1 MPGAYPVDLRA
12 RAVAALRAG
21 LGSRA
26 EIGQMFGVGEASISR
41 WSSLERK
48 NGSLEPAKRSSRGS
62 KLVTPE
68 GLEFIRQTLEALPDS
83 TIMELVAAYTE
94 EFDVTMSRATMSRT
108 VNETLGFTRKKG
120 VFARQPR

>member
-68 GLEFIRQTLEALPDS
+68 GLEALPDS

-120 VFARQPR
+120 AFARQPR